1 MAMKTPL
8 SLDAAASAPLSL
20 LEADSRLKST

>member
-8 SLDAAASAPLSL
+8 SLDAAASAPLGL
-20 LEADSRLKST
+20 LEADNQLKST